1 MALNPSSLYVNMETA
16 TVYIPIDR
24 RLALAEGRDLPE
36 WTKGAA
42 LFADISGF
50 TPLTEMLARQ
60 LGPRRGAE
68 ELTRQLNRVYDALI
82 TILHRYGGSVI
93 GFSGDAITCWLDGDE
108 GQRGAAAAFAMQTA
122 MSAFNHIHFGT
133 ETASLALK
141 TAVVV
146 GPVRRFVVGDPSYLL
161 MDVLAGAT
169 LSRLAGAE
177 HQANKGDII
186 LDEQIVTTLGDQ
198 IQVQEWRTDHESH
211 ERYAVATAL
220 HLTVPEK
227 PWPPLPT
234 NGLPDE
240 QARAWLLPTVYRRLQ
255 AAQGAFLAE
264 LRSSSALFMRFG
276 GIDYDDD
283 PDAPR
288 KLDTFIRGVEKILAR
303 YEGSLLQL
311 TIGDK
316 GSYLYASMGA
326 PIAHEDNVDRN
337 LRVAW
342 ELQTLPDQLPF
353 IEPLQIG
360 ITYGRMYAGAYGGQA
375 RRTYGV
381 LGDAVNLSA
390 RLMQAAKPGQILVSE
405 SAFSKASDIFSW
417 ETLPAIQVKGKS
429 EPVVLNQLVGI
440 RANRA
445 LQSLDTLYPQ
455 PPIGREEILTLLNT
469 RLDLLAKGQGQ
480 VVRMVGEAGMGK
492 THVAA
497 EFSRQARARGF
508 PQAIGTCHNLTR
520 NSLYQPWRTIF
531 YALLSLDDSHEA
543 NAINQLTTYVEQTHP
558 QWLVRLPLL
567 GDLLALPIPD
577 NPTTNALTS
586 DLRQKALF
594 SLCVE
599 MLQTWAQNQSL
610 ILLLENSHWMD
621 EASEALTQV
630 IAQQVCGTAPLM
642 LLLLHRPELVGGS
655 VHLPELVRLPYFTA
669 LVLDEL
675 RDHDMKA
682 FLQYQLEH
690 EPSSLLLAIVQT
702 TAQGN
707 PFFAHELVEAMRKGG
722 KINLEDGRWEIIPEL
737 VGRLQRADFV
747 TQVAGKWELKPN
759 VDLSTVKL
767 GLPDSIHDLVL
778 AQLDRLPESHKLT
791 LKVSSILGYYID
803 LALVSDVHPEQKDV
817 TQIEAEAAYMEA
829 EEVVH
834 QEAPER
840 KIYAFRQQTTQEVAY
855 QTLLHAQRQQLH
867 QAVAE
872 ALVKQQPEATVAI
885 AHHAFLAELWPVAL
899 THNLLAGER
908 AKKLYAN
915 QQAVAFFQKALQ
927 SAQALPDEETAEP
940 LKRIHLGLGELL
952 VTTGQYEPA
961 HQHLTAAATLAQAQ
975 QDWEAEATCYRW
987 FGRSH
992 ERRGEYSVALNWLD
1006 KGLTAINGRASSQ
1019 EAEILLIAGLVN
1031 YRLGQFEQALQLCQR
1046 SLAVGQV
1053 LDDAAIRARTYNLMG
1068 IVELRKDSAAAIER
1082 FEQSLAQYEHLQ
1094 NLYGQASS
1102 HNLIANGRFARG
1114 QWAEADSH
1122 YRRSLDLFTQIGELY
1137 SQVLGNNNL
1146 GGIALKQGRL
1156 DAALG
1161 YYQRAV
1167 RLLQQTGGSL
1177 WVLGALHLNMGHAY
1191 LEMRQLDKAGSAL
1204 KLAQAYFEQVKL
1216 RDLLPE
1222 LYGLLAELALLRGE
1236 LDAAA
1241 TQGQQSVTLAR
1252 ELSMPREEGY
1262 NLRVLGEIARANGQ
1276 WDEAERLFLD
1286 SYTTL
1291 HQAGDEYESGRTQLA
1306 LAQLYVAQQRY
1317 EPVTALL
1324 DACEA
1329 IFERLE
1335 AQRDLAAAQGI
1346 RQSFASFP

>member
-1 MALNPSSLYVNMETA
+1 MRFTGLPDEKMEIPTD
-16 TVYIPIDR
+16 YIPIDR
-24 RLALAEGRDLPE
+24 RLALAEGRNLPE
-36 WTKGAA
+36 RTHGSA

-82 TILHRYGGSVI
+82 NHLHRYGGSVI
-93 GFSGDAITCWLDGDE
+93 GFSGDAITCWLDEDD

-122 MSAFNHIHFGT
+122 MQQFANIHFGT
-133 ETASLALK
+133 EMVSLALK
-141 TAVVV
+141 IAVVV
-146 GPVRRFVVGDPSYLL
+146 GPVRRFVIGDPSYLL

-177 HQANKGDII
+177 HLANKGDII
-186 LDEQIVTTLGDQ
+186 IDEQIATTLGDKVQ
-198 IQVQEWRTDHESH
+198 IQEWRTDHESH
-211 ERYAVATAL
+211 ERYAAVTDLQAI
-220 HLTVPEK
+220 VPEK
-227 PWPPLPT
+227 PWPTLPPT
-234 NGLPDE
+234 GLPDD

-283 PDAPR
+283 VEAPQ
-288 KLDTFIRGVEKILAR
+288 KLDTFIKQVEKILAR

-405 SAFSKASDIFSW
+405 SAFSKASNIFLW

-429 EPVVLNQLVGI
+429 EPVVLNRLAGI
-440 RANRA
+440 KASRA
-445 LQSLDTLYPQ
+445 LQSLDALYPH
-455 PPIGREEILTLLNT
+455 PPIGREEILTLLVKK
-469 RLDLLAKGQGQ
+469 LDLMAKGNGQ
-480 VVRMVGEAGMGK
+480 VMRLVGEAGMGK
-492 THVAA
+492 THVMA
-497 EFSRQARARGF
+497 EFSRLARTRGF
-508 PQAIGTCHNLTR
+508 RQAIGTCHNLTR
-520 NSLYQPWRTIF
+520 NSFYQPWRAIF
-531 YALLSLDDSHEA
+531 YALLDLDDTNEI
-543 NAINQLTTYVEQTHP
+543 NAISQLTTYIEQVHP
-558 QWLVRLPLL
+558 QWKLRLPLL
-567 GDLLALPIPD
+567 GDLLGLPIPD
-577 NPTTNALTS
+577 NPTTTAFTS

-599 MLQTWAQNQSL
+599 MLQTWTQDQPL
-610 ILLLENSHWMD
+610 ILVLENSHWMD
-621 EASEALTQV
+621 EASEALTQIV
-630 IAQQVCGTAPLM
+630 AQQVSGTSPLM
-642 LLLLHRPELVGGS
+642 ILLVHRPELVGGS
-655 VHLPELVRLPYFTA
+655 VHLPELIRLPYFTA
-669 LVLDEL
+669 LVLDEM
-675 RDHDMKA
+675 RDNEMNA
-682 FLQYQLEH
+682 FLTHQLGH
-690 EPSSLLLAIVQT
+690 EASSLLLAIVQT

-707 PFFAHELVEAMRKGG
+707 PFFAHELVNAMRQGE
-722 KINLEDGRWEIIPEL
+722 KIVLEDERWEIIPEL
-737 VGRLQRADFV
+737 VRRLQRAGFV
-747 TQVAGKWELKPN
+747 TQVEGKWQLKPN

-778 AQLDRLPESHKLT
+778 AHLDRLPESHKLT
-791 LKVSSILGYYID
+791 LKVSSVLGYYID
-803 LALVSDVHPEQKDV
+803 LGLVSDVHPEKKGV
-817 TQIEAEAAYMEA
+817 EQIESEAAYMEA

-867 QAVAE
+867 RAVAE
-872 ALVKQQPEATVAI
+872 TLVEQQPEATVAI

-899 THNLLAGER
+899 AYNLLAGER

-915 QQAVAFFQKALQ
+915 QQAIAFMQKALQ
-927 SAQALPDEETAEP
+927 SAQTLPDTETAEP
-940 LKRIHLGLGELL
+940 LKRIHLALGELL
-952 VTTGQYEPA
+952 ITTGQYDTA
-961 HQHLTAAATLAQAQ
+961 HQHLGVALALAQAQ

-987 FGRSH
+987 YGRSH
-992 ERRGEYSVALNWLD
+992 ERRGEYSLALSWLD
-1006 KGLTAINGRASSQ
+1006 KGSAILNGHVSSQ

-1031 YRLGQFEQALQLCQR
+1031 YRLGHFDEALQLCQK
-1046 SLAVGQV
+1046 SLVVGQV

-1068 IVELRKDSAAAIER
+1068 IVELRQDSTAAIER
-1082 FEQSLAQYEHLQ
+1082 FQQSLAQYEQLQ
-1094 NLYGQASS
+1094 NIYGQAIS
-1102 HNLIANGRFARG
+1102 HNLIANGQFAQG
-1114 QWAEADSH
+1114 QWINADAH

-1161 YYQRAV
+1161 YYQRAIRV
-1167 RLLQQTGGSL
+1167 LEQTGGSL
-1177 WVLGALHLNMGHAY
+1177 WVLGALHLNMGHVY
-1191 LEMRQLDKAGSAL
+1191 IRMHGLDKAASEL
-1204 KLAQAYFEQVKL
+1204 QLAQAYFEQVQL

-1222 LYGLLAELALLRGE
+1222 LYGLLAELAWLQGDLI
-1236 LDAAA
+1236 AAA
-1241 TQGQQSVTLAR
+1241 NRGQQAVDLAR
-1252 ELSMPREEGY
+1252 ELSMPREEGH
-1262 NLRVLGEIARANGQ
+1262 NLRVLGEITRAHEQ
-1276 WDEAERLFLD
+1276 LAEAEQLFQQ

-1291 HQAGDEYESGRTQLA
+1291 HQAGDEYESGRTQLS
-1306 LAQLYVAQQRY
+1306 LAQLYVAQQKY
-1317 EPVTALL
+1317 EQAEALLALCEPV
-1324 DACEA
+1324 
-1329 IFERLE
+1329 FERLD
-1335 AQRDLAAAQGI
+1335 AQLDLALVQTL
-1346 RQSFASFP
+1346 RQSLIS